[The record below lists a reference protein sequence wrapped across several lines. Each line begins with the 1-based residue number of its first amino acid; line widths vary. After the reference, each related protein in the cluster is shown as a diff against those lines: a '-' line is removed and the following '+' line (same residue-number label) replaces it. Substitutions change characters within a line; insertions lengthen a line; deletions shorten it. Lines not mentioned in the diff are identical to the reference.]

1 VHKHPVLTHD
11 TLGPVAR
18 ERWVAGETVVLREVW
33 RGKLWAARPLIV
45 VDDSDEQLVL
55 WCPIGTNRK
64 VPASPPTRPRPATRA
79 EHVTTALALGDWVFA
94 DHEWDV
100 STLWLIKPDSWH
112 ATWVSFLPDGSHLGW
127 YINFQEP
134 VQRTANGIQA
144 MDLMLDILV
153 SPDRTWRWKDQDEF
167 DSVIAAGLY
176 DEATALAV
184 RREAESVIRK
194 IEAHAP
200 PFDSGWLDWQPSPA
214 WRIPVLPA
222 GWEQI

>member
-1 VHKHPVLTHD
+1 MPN
-11 TLGPVAR
+11 PPWR
-18 ERWVAGETVVLREVW
+18 AGETVVLQEEW
-33 RGKLWAARPLIV
+33 RGKLWAARPLV
-45 VDDSDEQLVL
+45 VVEDSDERMVC
-55 WCPIGTNRK
+55 WCPRGTVRK
-64 VPASPPTRPRPATRA
+64 IPAPPPGRPRPPTRI
-79 EHVTTALALGDWVFA
+79 EHVTLALTLGDWVLE

-100 STLWLIKPDSWH
+100 STLWLIDPNAWH
-112 ATWVSFLPDGSHLGW
+112 AVWVSFRADGSHLGW
-127 YINFQEP
+127 YVNFQEP
-134 VQRTANGIQA
+134 YSRTENGLRA

-176 DEATALAV
+176 DEATVLAV

-200 PFDSGWLDWQPSPA
+200 PFDAAWLDWQPSPG

-222 GWEQI
+222 GWDQI